1 MKITTQVI
9 KIKIKKRKEKKKEK
23 LPLKVQRAEAPKSKN
38 HLKYLRKQLIKS
50 WVVQFLIFDMFD
62 FTARNFTGA
71 LCDPDNLPVTKF
83 SAKNSLYEIIDKEII
98 TS

>member
-1 MKITTQVI
+1 
-9 KIKIKKRKEKKKEK
+9 
-23 LPLKVQRAEAPKSKN
+23 
-38 HLKYLRKQLIKS
+38 
-50 WVVQFLIFDMFD
+50 MFD

-83 SAKNSLYEIIDKEII
+83 SAKNSFDEIIDKEII